1 MDYRDWGGPINQSS
15 WFDTWIL
22 WSDNQTDQLIMV
34 YQPQRQSVLVF
45 GSVLCAWSIFCNLLV
60 AVLVARK
67 HQYYVN
73 TSNKP
78 LRWLILHFTLAQL
91 AQAAF
96 VVPLSVHTE
105 RTGYWVFGPVMC
117 RVWLVAGVSLVAQS
131 LWALF
136 FITLDRLLYVLQPV
150 TYDIR
155 MRGGRVLLMV
165 ACSLL
170 LSLLTLV
177 PITLA
182 MQHPDFVLEDVCA
195 ISMSRDYAFA
205 TSFIAFFVPAFMTIC
220 LTVITLI
227 VTTRTRLY
235 LQCEHWRPQQTDPT
249 TTLNP
254 TSEVMTNSSATTTSS
269 CARTK
274 AYEWSKIAS
283 LLYCGDEEL
292 YSISLTVGVAN
303 FGYLALWTPFYVTN
317 LMIPFCQ
324 TICVN
329 PLVWSLLIW
338 LGYSTAGISP
348 IIWFLDLNIRG
359 SFKQVLREGLCVQ
372 EKDHGSRTSSIV
384 YWAGSDHNVFRDGIT
399 KLPQS
404 V

>member
-1 MDYRDWGGPINQSS
+1 MVSQSQS
-15 WFDTWIL
+15 H
-22 WSDNQTDQLIMV
+22 
-34 YQPQRQSVLVF
+34 SVLVF
-45 GSVLCAWSIFCNLLV
+45 GSVLCAWSILCNLLV
-60 AVLVARK
+60 VVLVARR
-67 HQYYVN
+67 HQHYVI

-91 AQAAF
+91 LQAAF

-105 RTGYWVFGPVMC
+105 RTGYWVFGPIMC

-170 LSLLTLV
+170 LSFLTLV

-195 ISMSRDYAFA
+195 ISMSRHYAFA
-205 TSFIAFFVPAFMTIC
+205 TSFIAFFIPAFMTIC

-235 LQCEHWRPQQTDPT
+235 LQSEQWRPNHTNPT
-249 TTLNP
+249 TTLDPSSGVTNP
-254 TSEVMTNSSATTTSS
+254 TTTLSRISDVMTGSSATTTSS
-269 CARTK
+269 CARNK

-348 IIWFLDLNIRG
+348 IIWFLDLNIRD
-359 SFKQVLREGLCVQ
+359 SFKQVLREGFCGR
-372 EKDHGSRTSSIV
+372 EKDTGSRTSSIV
-384 YWAGSDHNVFRDGIT
+384 YWAGININEFKGGMTRT
-399 KLPQS
+399 PQS
-404 V
+404 L